1 MQGDSSDAVMIARN
15 AWPAATNLG
24 RLEEGTNLLW
34 RCGLCLGG
42 ISGAIAIC
50 RWVVPVN
57 ATTAALMML
66 LLVLGAA
73 TRWGLV
79 EAIFTSIVSV
89 LGFNFFFLPPVGA
102 FTIAD
107 PENWVALFAYLV
119 TAVTAS
125 RLSTHARH
133 RAEEAVAGRNEI
145 STLFELSR
153 AMLMDEAR
161 DAVRVSVTKTGQ
173 MLHLRHIAFFDVAGN
188 QIYGSIDGSNIS
200 HADLVKVAE
209 TGEAIVGNK
218 SAGDGES
225 SVIPVRLG
233 THIVGSLALQGPRL
247 SQTTQDSIASLLAI
261 NYERV
266 RALNR
271 AAAAEVARRNEE
283 FKSSLL
289 DGLAHDLKTPLT
301 AIRTC
306 VTRLITIPP
315 RTEEVRQELLS
326 IIDQESA
333 RLQRSIGEAIELA
346 RIESQELHL
355 QRVATPVADLVRSAI
370 EEMRDENAGRYS
382 IDIPPKLTLDID
394 TGLVRRALMQLLEN
408 ARKYAPPDSPI
419 GIQARILDDQAL
431 ISVMDRGAGINP
443 GELERV
449 FEKFYRGRPFSGSK
463 AGCNR
468 VEGTGMGLAI
478 AKGIVEAHGGR
489 IRAENRQGGGATVS
503 FTLPLNPIGS

>member
-1 MQGDSSDAVMIARN
+1 MDK
-15 AWPAATNLG
+15 P
-24 RLEEGTNLLW
+24 
-34 RCGLCLGG
+34 
-42 ISGAIAIC
+42 GAILRRYALC
-50 RWVVPVN
+50 AVAVCALVALCFKVLPAN
-57 ATTAALMML
+57 ATTVALLML

-73 TRWGLV
+73 TTWGLA
-79 EAIFTSIVSV
+79 EAIFTSVLSV
-89 LGFNFFFLPPVGA
+89 LGFNFFFLPPIGT

-107 PENWVALFAYLV
+107 PENWVALFVFLV
-119 TAVTAS
+119 TAVTVS
-125 RLSTHARH
+125 QLSSQAKRRT
-133 RAEEAVAGRNEI
+133 EEAVAGRNEI
-145 STLFELSR
+145 GTLYELSR

-173 MLHLRHIAFFDVAGN
+173 LLHLRHIAFFDLAGN
-188 QIYGSIDGSNIS
+188 QVYGSIDSSGIS
-200 HADLVKVAE
+200 HGDMVRVAE
-209 TGEAIVGNK
+209 TGEPISK
-218 SAGDGES
+218 EGDS

-233 THIVGSLALQGPRL
+233 TLIVGSLALQGARL
-247 SQTTQDSIASLLAI
+247 SPTTQDSIASLLAI

-306 VTRLITIPP
+306 VTRLITLPP

-355 QRVATPVADLVRSAI
+355 HREPTPVADLVRSAI
-370 EEMRDENAGRYS
+370 AETRDENPGRYVV
-382 IDIPPKLTLDID
+382 DVPADLALDID
-394 TGLVRRALMQLLEN
+394 AGLIRRALMQLLEN

-419 GIQARILDDQAL
+419 EIHAGIPGDHAA
-431 ISVMDRGAGINP
+431 ISVMDRGPGI
-443 GELERV
+443 GSDELERV
-449 FEKFYRGRPFSGSK
+449 FEKFYRGRR
-463 AGCNR
+463 AAVNQ

-478 AKGIVEAHGGR
+478 AKGIIEAHGGR
-489 IRAENRQGGGATVS
+489 IRAERRQGGGAKIS
-503 FTLPLNPIGS
+503 FTLPLMR